1 MQDKGID
8 IIIDN
13 NENDDDIKYCSIV
26 QYKNGYKKGKLQ
38 WRLVIIL
45 TDMATTIENGIRGSV
60 LCNTQYPVGM
70 STSVSWQVQGPKV
83 VYRSI
88 RLHPFYSILYVI
100 FVM

>member
-1 MQDKGID
+1 MIQNGNSGSHNDHRLTRQYNKVNSLQDTGID

-13 NENDDDIKYCSIV
+13 NENDDGIKYCSIV
-26 QYKNGYKKGKLQ
+26 QCKNGYKKGKSQ

-70 STSVSWQVQGPKV
+70 STSVSWQV
-83 VYRSI
+83 
-88 RLHPFYSILYVI
+88 
-100 FVM
+100 